1 MSQGPPPVD
10 PVTRAAAGAAPL
22 SAIERPA
29 LLLVDL
35 ENDILRGE
43 LAPPDAERTFAPV
56 IANCRRLLDAA
67 RARGIPV
74 LYSRIAFRP
83 GYPDANPHS
92 PARQRGNL
100 LLVDTWGAEI
110 VDELAPLP
118 SEIVITKKRTSAFF
132 RTELDLVLHALGVR
146 SVILA
151 GTATNRAVESTARD
165 AHSYDYEV
173 YVVADACAAVK
184 PDLHEP
190 SLRSMA
196 DFFGGVYTTDAILAA
211 IRG

>member
-1 MSQGPPPVD
+1 MQ
-10 PVTRAAAGAAPL
+10 PL
-22 SAIERPA
+22 ERPA

-35 ENDILRGE
+35 ENDIIRGQ
-43 LAPPDAERTFAPV
+43 LAPPDAERMFPPA
-56 IANCRRLLDAA
+56 IAQCRRLLDAA

-74 LYSRIAFRP
+74 LFSRIAFRP

-92 PARQRGNL
+92 PARQHGNL

-110 VDELAPLP
+110 VEELRPLP
-118 SEIVITKKRTSAFF
+118 TEVLITKKRTSAFF
-132 RTELDLVLHALGVR
+132 GTELHLILHGLGVR
-146 SVILA
+146 SLILA

-173 YVVADACAAVK
+173 LVVADACAAVK
-184 PDLHEP
+184 ADLHEP

-196 DFFGGVYTTDAILAA
+196 DFFGGVYATDDVLAA
-211 IRG
+211 LAAGR